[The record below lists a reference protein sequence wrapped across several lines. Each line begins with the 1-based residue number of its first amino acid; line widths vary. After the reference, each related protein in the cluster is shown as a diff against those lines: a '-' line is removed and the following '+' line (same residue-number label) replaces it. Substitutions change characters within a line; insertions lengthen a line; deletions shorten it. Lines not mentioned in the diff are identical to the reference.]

1 MTRPI
6 TPKTDRRAHVRKMR
20 QAALEQLEAREW
32 ARSKHDEKKADAEF
46 IPPDSGGTLAEMLAK
61 PQEPLQYT
69 IKELHPRG
77 GNGLIAAQYKVGK
90 TTLILNLARSWADD
104 EPFLDEFEMSTD
116 GGNLAIF
123 NYELTEQQFLD
134 YARPLGLRHPER
146 ISVLHLRG
154 KRFDLRSPRA
164 FDWAADW
171 LAERDC
177 TGLILDPFGA
187 AARLRNENDNS
198 EARMWLLD
206 CVDPLKEA
214 SGVVDLWLPAHTGR
228 GEAEEG
234 GEHVRGASSV
244 DDWAD
249 VRWLYT
255 KQFEVKEDGRKYGQR
270 YLRAD
275 GRGVSVSER
284 QIGFDRDDNSLHVGA
299 LVGRAQGRSE
309 GLVSN
314 VVALVE
320 AEPGINSGE
329 LRKRLPGDT
338 KYKNEAIQKAVDQ
351 ELIRVEPGKN
361 NSKHHYPVELKP
373 GQTRIYP

>member
-1 MTRPI
+1 
-6 TPKTDRRAHVRKMR
+6 MR
-20 QAALEQLEAREW
+20 QAALEQLETREW
-32 ARSKHDEKKADAEF
+32 ARRKHEEKRADAEF
-46 IPPDSGGTLAEMLAK
+46 TPPDAGGTLAEMLAK

-77 GNGLIAAQYKVGK
+77 GSGLIAAQYKVGK

-104 EPFLDEFEMSTD
+104 EPFLDEFEVSTD

-134 YARPLGLRHPER
+134 YARPLGIRHPER

-154 KRFDLRSPRA
+154 KRFDLRSPKTHE
-164 FDWAADW
+164 WAADW

-198 EARMWLLD
+198 EARLWLLD
-206 CVDPLKEA
+206 CVDTLKAE

-234 GEHVRGASSV
+234 GEHVRGASAV

-255 KQFEVKEDGRKYGQR
+255 KQFEVQGDGRRYGQR

-275 GRGVSVSER
+275 GRGVALAER
-284 QIGFDRDDNSLHVGA
+284 QIGFSQEDNSLHVSA
-299 LVGRAQGRSE
+299 MVSRSQGRSN
-309 GLVSN
+309 GLVSSVVN
-314 VVALVE
+314 VVE
-320 AEPGINSGE
+320 AEPGINSSQ
-329 LRKRLPGDT
+329 LRQRLPGDT
-338 KYKNEAIQKAVDQ
+338 KYRNEAIQKAIDL

-361 NSKHHYPVELKP
+361 NSKHHYPVDLKP